1 VTKLDDIYM
10 RNLEVDAGEVV
21 NIDELTEKARES
33 IQPSLFDLGVV
44 NQVGY
49 GIPPVDVM
57 MTEDDRQF
65 SGQLKS
71 TIGKGMAQETIG
83 FVGDMLG
90 ILKGVYNMTDRQW
103 EELSQR
109 IKDPTVQP
117 KVRGLLESFLAGF
130 SDIEELGLPP
140 GLGMTSEA
148 ADKMLTEMG
157 WDPVSKANTPE
168 KKEILEGV
176 KIGAQVLSPA
186 PTGAATEVI
195 KRGAKVV
202 KGLDDAKKSFNIPS
216 VVYHG
221 TNANF
226 SKFDKS
232 KSEHGLYF
240 ASDKKIARQ
249 FGKNVKAVQ
258 LEINNPFVASS
269 FEFDAGLMQK
279 LDMFTNEI
287 KRKIG
292 LDWKVGKTKSTAGTI
307 TPYTEEGLKK
317 KGYDGI
323 VIPKGVGTLVDDVYI
338 PFDVSQIKIV
348 KDKK

>member
-1 VTKLDDIYM
+1 VTRLDDIYM
-10 RNLEVDAGEVV
+10 KNLEVDAGEVV

-186 PTGAATEVI
+186 PTGVATEVI

-202 KGLDDAKKSFNIPS
+202 KGKK
-216 VVYHG
+216 
-221 TNANF
+221 
-226 SKFDKS
+226 
-232 KSEHGLYF
+232 
-240 ASDKKIARQ
+240 
-249 FGKNVKAVQ
+249 
-258 LEINNPFVASS
+258 
-269 FEFDAGLMQK
+269 
-279 LDMFTNEI
+279 
-287 KRKIG
+287 
-292 LDWKVGKTKSTAGTI
+292 
-307 TPYTEEGLKK
+307 
-317 KGYDGI
+317 
-323 VIPKGVGTLVDDVYI
+323 
-338 PFDVSQIKIV
+338 
-348 KDKK
+348 